1 MKNFIQFAILLLALT
16 SCYSVETNS
25 TYNQGFTWG
34 RSTSKPVY
42 LTFKRAKELPFYFL
56 LNRNSREVDYKLIV
70 RWKSPRKGDLLFNGL
85 ETTLKFLIDNEKI
98 FTYKPI
104 KRPRIVAYDLNSR
117 GHEEEATFSISSEE
131 FMKIAYAKSVSA
143 ELSGRNNSS
152 IGYFSR
158 RNTIRAFRE
167 FAENSH

>member
-1 MKNFIQFAILLLALT
+1 MKYFVQFAVLSLVLT
-16 SCYSVETNS
+16 GCYSVETSS

-34 RSTSKPVY
+34 RSNSKPVY
-42 LTFKRAKELPFYFL
+42 LTFEKAKELPFYFL
-56 LNRNSREVDYKLIV
+56 LNRDSKQVDYKLIV
-70 RWKSPRKGDLLFNGL
+70 RWKSPRKGDLLFNGF

-98 FTYKPI
+98 LTYKPI
-104 KRPRIVAYDLNSR
+104 KRPRVVAYDLNSR
-117 GHEEEATFSISSEE
+117 GHEEEATFSINRED
-131 FMKIAYAKSVSA
+131 FIKIAYAKSVSA
-143 ELSGRNNSS
+143 ELSGRYNTS